1 MNTFIKIFY
10 IVLALIWM
18 PAIAAMVGN
27 TLSMLNSGFSDVPTW
42 VLIIALGALSLN
54 VTCYLYFKKSNKNT
68 SFLKYPFV
76 LFCVSLILMPLAWG
90 YTKTMSDPF
99 SEQSQ
104 TLANGGGVSFHIP
117 LDNLVYAVLTA
128 APILA
133 AAAAIIITAVNMYEA
148 LSNSKNLE

>member
-42 VLIIALGALSLN
+42 VLLIALGALSLN
-54 VTCYLYFKKSNKNT
+54 VTCYLFLKKRNKNT
-68 SFLKYPFV
+68 SFLKYPFA
-76 LFCVSLILMPLAWG
+76 LFGASLILIPLSWG

-99 SEQSQ
+99 AEQSQ
-104 TLANGGGVSFHIP
+104 TLVNDGGVSFHIP
-117 LDNLVYAVLTA
+117 LDSLVYAVLTA
-128 APILA
+128 APILS
-133 AAAAIIITAVNMYEA
+133 AAAAILITAVNMYEA

>member
-54 VTCYLYFKKSNKNT
+54 VTCYLYFKK
-68 SFLKYPFV
+68 
-76 LFCVSLILMPLAWG
+76 
-90 YTKTMSDPF
+90 
-99 SEQSQ
+99 
-104 TLANGGGVSFHIP
+104 
-117 LDNLVYAVLTA
+117 
-128 APILA
+128 
-133 AAAAIIITAVNMYEA
+133 
-148 LSNSKNLE
+148 

>member
-1 MNTFIKIFY
+1 MNAFIKIFY

-54 VTCYLYFKKSNKNT
+54 VTCYLYFKKRNKNT

-90 YTKTMSDPF
+90 YTKTMSDPL
-99 SEQSQ
+99 SEKSQ
-104 TLANGGGVSFHIP
+104 TLVNGGGVSFHIP

-148 LSNSKNLE
+148 LSNSNKLE